1 MKSRIW
7 LIKFLLAGILLGVG
21 LFMAFDDE
29 IVYLMTGVILVVFA
43 LFRLKPLLKSLKKE
57 VSRFI
62 HLMEALVTILL
73 GAALIWI
80 SFQLD
85 GDNSEIYT
93 LIYKYGLGFVFYTRG
108 VVYFVST
115 VFYNEKTK
123 PLEFVIHIASLSIGT
138 AIFFIVDF
146 NPGLVGIFFLIISVI
161 GSITLTL
168 EGYGGYKA
176 YRIEMTQD
184 EKSPSKTKEKAID
197 KHIPLEDKKEE
208 RTYVN

>member
-21 LFMAFDDE
+21 LFMAFDEE

-62 HLMEALVTILL
+62 HLMEAIVTILL

-161 GSITLTL
+161 GAVTLTL
-168 EGYGGYKA
+168 DGYGGYKA

-184 EKSPSKTKEKAID
+184 EKSPSKTKEKGID

>member
-7 LIKFLLAGILLGVG
+7 LMKFLLAGILLGVG
-21 LFMAFDDE
+21 LFMAFDEE

-73 GAALIWI
+73 GSALIFI
-80 SFQLD
+80 SFQLT
-85 GDNSEIYT
+85 GDNSEIFT

-123 PLEFVIHIASLSIGT
+123 PLEFVVHIASLSIGT

-161 GSITLTL
+161 GSVTLTL
-168 EGYGGYKA
+168 DGYGGYKA
-176 YRIEMTQD
+176 YRIDMTQD
-184 EKSPSKTKEKAID
+184 ETSTSKTKEKSIET
-197 KHIPLEDKKEE
+197 HIPLEDKKEE

>member
-1 MKSRIW
+1 MKSRLWI
-7 LIKFLLAGILLGVG
+7 IKFLLAGILLGVG
-21 LFMAFDDE
+21 LFMAFDEE
-29 IVYLMTGVILVVFA
+29 IVYLMTGVILVIFA

-62 HLMEALVTILL
+62 HLIEALVTMILGGL
-73 GAALIWI
+73 LIWI
-80 SFQLD
+80 SFQLT
-85 GDNSEIYT
+85 GDSSEIYT

-123 PLEFVIHIASLSIGT
+123 PLEFVVHIGSLSVGT

-146 NPGLVGIFFLIISVI
+146 NPGLVGLFFLIISVI
-161 GSITLTL
+161 GSVTLTID
-168 EGYGGYKA
+168 GYGGYKA
-176 YRIEMTQD
+176 YRLEMTQD
-184 EKSPSKTKEKAID
+184 ETSTSKTKEKVID
-197 KHIPLEDKKEE
+197 THIPLEDKKED

>member
-7 LIKFLLAGILLGVG
+7 LMKFLLAGILLGVG
-21 LFMAFDDE
+21 LFMAFDEE

-73 GAALIWI
+73 GFALIFI
-80 SFQLD
+80 SFQLT
-85 GDNSEIYT
+85 GDNSGIYT

-123 PLEFVIHIASLSIGT
+123 PLEFVVHIASLSIGT

-161 GSITLTL
+161 GSVTLTL
-168 EGYGGYKA
+168 DGYGGYKA

-184 EKSPSKTKEKAID
+184 ETSTSKTKEKGIET
-197 KHIPLEDKKEE
+197 HIPLEDKKEE